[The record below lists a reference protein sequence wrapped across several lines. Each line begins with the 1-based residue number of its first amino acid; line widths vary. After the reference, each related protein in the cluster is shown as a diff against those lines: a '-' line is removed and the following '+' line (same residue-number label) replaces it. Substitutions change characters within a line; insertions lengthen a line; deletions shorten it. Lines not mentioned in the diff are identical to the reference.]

1 MNRFGSRIDAMYAVE
16 RKGAEMS
23 IRTLARAFIVQLTAT
38 SVFISAP
45 ESS

>member
-1 MNRFGSRIDAMYAVE
+1 MSRFGSRTDAMCAVE

-23 IRTLARAFIVQLTAT
+23 LRTLARAFIVQLTAT